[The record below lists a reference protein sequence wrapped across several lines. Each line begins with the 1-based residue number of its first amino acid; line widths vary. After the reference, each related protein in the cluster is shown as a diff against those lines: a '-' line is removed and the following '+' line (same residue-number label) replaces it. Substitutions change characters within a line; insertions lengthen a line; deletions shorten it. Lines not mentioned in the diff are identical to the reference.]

1 MRRHMLEDQNNLV
14 SKVPVVGWLQGRCL
28 PLMIAV
34 LGLLIIYPIFEV
46 DGSRPGMSMRLLFS
60 AVPIIGIFTVS
71 TMRWTMVTAFV
82 LVGLITVMEWGPE
95 FADEDV
101 MTAARAIAAMV
112 FYTFCTFV
120 IIRCVFIHHQTL
132 KDHPVYGGITAYLLM
147 GLTFSIM
154 YQFVFTLDN
163 GAFVAHPDIHGHD
176 HVITWSDF
184 IYFSFITLTTVG
196 YGDVIPSNNF
206 TRGLAVLESIAGVL
220 YVAVLIA
227 QLVIDRRMGG
237 GQAGDVSTRE

>member
-1 MRRHMLEDQNNLV
+1 MLEDQNNLV
-14 SKVPVVGWLQGRCL
+14 SKVPVIGWLQGRCL
-28 PLMIAV
+28 PLMLAV

-46 DGSRPGMSMRLLFS
+46 DGARPGVSMRLLFS

-112 FYTFCTFV
+112 FYAFCTFV
-120 IIRCVFIHHQTL
+120 IIRCVFIHHRTL

-154 YQFVFTLDN
+154 YQFVFTLDD

-196 YGDVIPSNNF
+196 YGDVIPSSNF

-227 QLVIDRRMGG
+227 QLVIDRRMDLDG
-237 GQAGDVSTRE
+237 AGDISTRE

>member
-1 MRRHMLEDQNNLV
+1 MPDYQDNVV
-14 SKVPVVGWLQGRCL
+14 SKLPVLGWLQGRCL

-34 LGLLIIYPIFEV
+34 LGLLIVYPIFEV
-46 DGSRPGMSMRLLFS
+46 DGMRPTLSMRLLFS
-60 AVPIIGIFTVS
+60 AVPIISVFTIS
-71 TMRWTMVTAFV
+71 THRWTMITSFI
-82 LVGLITVMEWGPE
+82 LVGLITFLEWGPE
-95 FADEDV
+95 FGDGHF
-101 MTAARAIAAMV
+101 MMAARALAAMV
-112 FYTFCTFV
+112 FYTFCTYV
-120 IIRCVFIHHQTL
+120 IIRSVFVHNKSL

-147 GLTFSIM
+147 GLTFAMM
-154 YQFVFTLDN
+154 YQFVFALDSE
-163 GAFVAHPDIHGHD
+163 AFVAHPDIHGHD

-196 YGDVIPSNNF
+196 YGDVIPSSNF

-237 GQAGDVSTRE
+237 GEAGDVSTRA